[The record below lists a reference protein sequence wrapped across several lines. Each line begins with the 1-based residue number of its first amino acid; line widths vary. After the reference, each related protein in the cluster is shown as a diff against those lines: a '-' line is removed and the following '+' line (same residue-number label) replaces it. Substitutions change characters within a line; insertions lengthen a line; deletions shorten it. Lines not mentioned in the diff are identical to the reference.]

1 MMSSYSCCVRQD
13 RYNIIFI
20 ERPIS
25 AGILVKQLETTKL
38 SKARDNPSIPPR
50 TVLKTL
56 LARPALPKTV
66 KDLFN
71 LPDAYTKG
79 TDGAKF
85 LATL

>member
-1 MMSSYSCCVRQD
+1 M
-13 RYNIIFI
+13 
-20 ERPIS
+20 
-25 AGILVKQLETTKL
+25 L